1 MRQKPKETLFTV
13 YCVYEWSERGSETV
27 SDRELVGE
35 YRKLED
41 RNECSVSVC
50 YSVCKV
56 KVVRHCR

>member
-41 RNECSVSVC
+41 RH
-50 YSVCKV
+50 KV
-56 KVVRHCR
+56 FTNVV